1 MNSSTVSTL
10 CFVHVI
16 KGIFK
21 GQGFNFDNEVKF
33 HIEIDKDHEEYNYI
47 LTAEKINFER
57 IPNDFF
63 GKNVSSVFAIVGKNG
78 SGKTSLIDTI
88 IDNIGVAITTMNNE
102 GIIYIMK
109 KDDIYII
116 YSNCKNLRIDKSVE
130 TLGINFYT
138 QEEWA
143 NSEQYKK
150 IDRIFDNEN
159 FFNNFIYFS
168 NDFASSYS
176 RRHNEFIID
185 LSIDKQVQE
194 IIEKTDFDS
203 NRLSQILT
211 NSQYLKLLEFLCS
224 DEYKNLSKFEI
235 NDLPELLKF
244 EFKNNQKIYDLHNKY
259 SSDFMKNFWIG
270 KKRFST
276 FLNGHAYKKSDGK
289 LEYESAINLFSI
301 CLMQSWIEDEQL
313 SYEHLQNFIKGLAQT
328 DSKNGIEIIK
338 DYVEEKVINFSNLEF
353 YQNLLYLINKN
364 NNKYIKYYQDDKSFI
379 IPWIAEYKNNV
390 KNILEYFGS
399 NNKITEYYDCSLVI
413 EDRNG
418 KGKYSSG
425 EFYRGR
431 IFLELYSAYIEITSK
446 PSKNKNILLLIDEID
461 LYFHPS
467 LQTKVINDVFEFVDS
482 VFNNY
487 KVQIIFTTNNPFAL
501 SDIPSSNIIYLERG
515 NVIYKNSNTF
525 GANINTLL
533 KDSFFMNSTIG
544 EFSKQKINQ
553 VVNYLRDNYD
563 KDDYCYNK
571 ITKEEVKYIIS
582 IIGEPIVKNKLEKLY
597 YSKFTEDIVDQE
609 KKIQMYKEKINDLQ
623 LYITSGKILREKELD
638 ELKDRIN
645 ELLVCLNKI
654 NS

>member
-1 MNSSTVSTL
+1 MNISTVSTL
-10 CFVHVI
+10 CFVHVY

-33 HIEIDKDHEEYNYI
+33 HIEIDKEHEEYNYI
-47 LTAEKINFER
+47 LSAEKINFDR

-78 SGKTSLIDTI
+78 SGKTSLFDTI
-88 IDNIGVAITTMNNE
+88 IDNIGVAITAMNNE

-109 KDDIYII
+109 KDDIYIV

-168 NDFASSYS
+168 NNFASSYN
-176 RRHNEFIID
+176 RRHNKFIID
-185 LSIDKQVQE
+185 LSIDKQVKE
-194 IIEKTDFDS
+194 IIEKADFDS
-203 NRLSQILT
+203 NRLSHILT

-224 DEYKNLSKFEI
+224 DEYKKLSKFEI
-235 NDLPELLKF
+235 NDLPELLKI
-244 EFKNNQKIYDLHNKY
+244 EFKDNQKIYDLHNKF
-259 SSDFMKNFWIG
+259 SIHFMKNFWIG

-276 FLNGHAYKKSDGK
+276 FLNGHVYKKSDGK

-301 CLMQSWIEDEQL
+301 CLMKSWIEDEQL
-313 SYEHLQNFIKGLAQT
+313 SYEHLQNFIKRLAQT

-338 DYVEEKVINFSNLEF
+338 DYIEEKAINFSNLDF
-353 YQNLLYLINKN
+353 FQNLLYLINKN

-399 NNKITEYYDCSLVI
+399 NNKISEYYDCSLVI

-431 IFLELYSAYIEITSK
+431 IFLELYSAYIEIASK
-446 PSKNKNILLLIDEID
+446 SSKNKNILLLIDEID

-467 LQTKVINDVFEFVDS
+467 LQTKVINDVFKFVDS

-515 NVIYKNSNTF
+515 NVIHKSSNTF

-571 ITKEEVKYIIS
+571 ITKEEAKYIIS

-597 YSKFTEDIVDQE
+597 YNKFTEDIVDQE
-609 KKIQMYKEKINDLQ
+609 KRIQMYKEKINDLQ
-623 LYITSGKILREKELD
+623 LYITNGKILREKELD